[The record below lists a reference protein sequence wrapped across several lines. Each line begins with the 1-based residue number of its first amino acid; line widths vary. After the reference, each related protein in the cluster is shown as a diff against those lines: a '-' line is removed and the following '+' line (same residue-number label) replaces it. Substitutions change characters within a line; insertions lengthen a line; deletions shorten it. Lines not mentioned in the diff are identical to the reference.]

1 MEGFPYLE
9 TWNYIFIRLI
19 SLTLVIIHSTFIS
32 IILIGEL
39 KDGLFVKGKPEVIR
53 NAEQIFEIF
62 VHGQVLIS
70 LDTLAPAKY
79 KSSSGDSELGN
90 YSRASLIL
98 SSLILRDTSRFVLFC
113 SFQKPNSAISHTTLR
128 VEKVNYGVHQWICE
142 GQYKCHIINIH
153 IYPRFSRP

>member
-1 MEGFPYLE
+1 M
-9 TWNYIFIRLI
+9 
-19 SLTLVIIHSTFIS
+19 VIIHSTFIS

-90 YSRASLIL
+90 YSRAPRIGTYGMLVSLPT
-98 SSLILRDTSRFVLFC
+98 DQVD
-113 SFQKPNSAISHTTLR
+113 
-128 VEKVNYGVHQWICE
+128 
-142 GQYKCHIINIH
+142 INIGYCLV
-153 IYPRFSRP
+153 INIAICFLDFDL